1 MALRGRRG
9 LLRHPGVLRRGRGV
23 PLQASRPRV
32 PLPLPEPGSLPG
44 LRRGPPQGR
53 CARRHRGRPQHC
65 RGGASPDR
73 RPGRL
78 DRGAPA
84 HPVGGGGRAGGAG
97 SALRQGLLPPSGGS
111 RLPCDRASDA
121 HPVGRRGAAHRPRHP
136 ARGPARRHALRAR
149 RAVDRTPRARR
160 DSAGG
165 PVSGAGPR
173 RQHGRRRRARPDV
186 HRSGRS
192 LRRARSRLGRARRR
206 GGLRRGARGVPPRHA
221 DAHRALPVGP
231 REHSPAGRAARGRR
245 PLAHRRRRARAQ
257 SPGRHGA
264 HPARN
269 AHLRHGRLGLRQVH
283 PGARHA
289 LSSGRPRLPDG
300 VRGAGRPRRP
310 PRAGASATASG

>member
-9 LLRHPGVLRRGRGV
+9 VLRYPGILRGGRGV
-23 PLQASRPRV
+23 PLQAPRPCV
-32 PLPLPEPGSLPG
+32 PLALPEPGSLPG

-65 RGGASPDR
+65 RGGAPPHR

-97 SALRQGLLPPSGGS
+97 SALGQGLVPPSGGP
-111 RLPCDRASDA
+111 RLPHDRAPDA
-121 HPVGRRGAAHRPRHP
+121 HPVRRRGPAHRPRHP

-160 DSAGG
+160 DSAGR
-165 PVSGAGPR
+165 PVPGAGPR

-192 LRRARSRLGRARRR
+192 LRGARSRLGRARRR
-206 GGLRRGARGVPPRHA
+206 GGLRRSARGVPPRHA

-264 HPARN
+264 HPARD

-289 LSSGRPRLPDG
+289 LPGGRPRLPDR
-300 VRGAGRPRRP
+300 VRGRRAP
-310 PRAGASATASG
+310 TTPSSGSSTCGASG